1 MRVYLEAQEQLP
13 EDSTEEADFV
23 RIDVTDKSEAERK
36 EILSALREQFADKSY
51 VIQYHLCRHDEGGAC
66 EIKVVEEK

>member
-13 EDSTEEADFV
+13 EGATEEADFV

-36 EILSALREQFADKSY
+36 EILSALREQFADTSY
-51 VIQYHLCRHDEGGAC
+51 VIRYHLCRHDEGGAC
-66 EIKVVEEK
+66 EVRIVEAR

>member
-23 RIDVTDKSEAERK
+23 RIDVTDKSKAERK
-36 EILSALREQFADKSY
+36 EILSALREQFADTSY

-66 EIKVVEEK
+66 EIKVVEVR